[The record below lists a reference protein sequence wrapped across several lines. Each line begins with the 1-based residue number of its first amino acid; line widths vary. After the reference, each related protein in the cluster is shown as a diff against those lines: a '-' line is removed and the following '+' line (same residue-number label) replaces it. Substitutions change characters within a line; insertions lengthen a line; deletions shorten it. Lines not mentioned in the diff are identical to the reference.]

1 MQSDSSPTRRG
12 DWRVPTAGRSPA
24 PGLVW
29 AYRFD
34 EEGRGHRMADDEPID
49 LAQPG
54 EGFRWLHVNLVD
66 QRACQWIATHPVL
79 PPAARE
85 MMTTS
90 DHHQRV
96 VVADGLLAAVFY
108 DFGRRL
114 DRGSSGT
121 A

>member
-1 MQSDSSPTRRG
+1 
-12 DWRVPTAGRSPA
+12 
-24 PGLVW
+24 
-29 AYRFD
+29 
-34 EEGRGHRMADDEPID
+34 MADDEPID

-114 DRGSSGT
+114 DRDSSGT